1 MWAWQ
6 AACAAQ
12 GSFRGFNSPAS
23 NVVLHVKDFHMYSV
37 FPCGHGCIMHMIA
50 LFVLFFQIFLIF
62 FHLPNSNYSHIT
74 MNVAAT

>member
-1 MWAWQ
+1 
-6 AACAAQ
+6 
-12 GSFRGFNSPAS
+12 
-23 NVVLHVKDFHMYSV
+23 
-37 FPCGHGCIMHMIA
+37 MHMIA